1 MNKKLEKLE
10 VQKLLQ
16 EYSFLKVDDE
26 YKQEV
31 IAAGKEEF
39 MRKVHEKNGSTP
51 PPKPQTKE
59 IGEEE
64 KAKPKKIDPESVDPK
79 VRKKVKKLYRE
90 IAKLTHPDKVDS
102 DELVELYHEATVAAE
117 EFDLFTIYS
126 ICAQLN
132 ISHSLDKEDIE
143 VLKVHIAEKKK
154 KLEDIEK
161 SFIWLYVQA
170 ENEEQKDKLITLF
183 VENYGKKI

>member
-1 MNKKLEKLE
+1 MDKKLEKLE

-39 MRKVHEKNGSTP
+39 MKKVHEKNGSTP

-59 IGEEE
+59 VGEEE
-64 KAKPKKIDPESVDPK
+64 EKKPKKIDPESVDPK
-79 VRKKVKKLYRE
+79 VKKKVKKLYRE

-102 DELVELYHEATVAAE
+102 DELVELYHEATVAAD

-143 VLKVHIAEKKK
+143 VLKMHITDKRK

-161 SFIWLYVQA
+161 SFIWLYTQA
-170 ENEEQKDKLITLF
+170 KSEGEKDDLINLF
-183 VENYGKKI
+183 VKNYGEKI